1 MAQLGD
7 LTRARTLLRR
17 AARAFAP
24 TEAVAR
30 ARCIVAE
37 AEIALVSRDLT
48 WSAKALA
55 TARATLEARGDKVN
69 AAYARHLEIR
79 HLLLTGRL
87 DAAEQLAAFDPEPV
101 PPAVRAA
108 HELVV
113 AGIAMRRVRTKI
125 ARAALARAQRAA
137 HAAGIVALSAEVEAA
152 AHVLA
157 EPAARLVAHGQ
168 DRLLRLDEVE
178 ALFSTGVLV
187 IDACRHAVRDAR
199 SSVALTRRPVLFAL
213 ARALAEA
220 WPGDVPRGALI
231 ARAFRGKEADESHRA
246 RLRVEIGRL
255 RRVLRPLAGVIAT
268 DHGFALV
275 PQHAREVVMLG
286 RPREEQ
292 HAAVLAFL
300 ADGEILVDLG
310 AGAGAWVEPAHRAA
324 GAGRAWHR
332 RQGAIVRARAC
343 ASLDGPACPGI
354 HDDVVT
360 PGSAPQWLERVPYPF
375 QHRGSDMKRSA
386 AEILEEYGPFAGAER
401 VNGVTYDGQ
410 NVWFAAGNKLVAFEP
425 TNGKMKRT
433 IDVAAHAG
441 TAFDGRH
448 LFQIAEDRI
457 QKIDPDT
464 GRVLGSI
471 PAPGGGGDSGLAWAE
486 GTLWVGKAERAK
498 SIKSIL
504 RPGRSSAQS
513 TPTGSSRG
521 SLGSRASSG
530 TAPGKATKAR
540 CGALIRRAEKYLS
553 NSKCRPASAC
563 RGWSPTAASASSA
576 AAGDN
581 GTVRAVRGP
590 IGV

>member
-1 MAQLGD
+1 MDSLITAAALALAAGDPLGALNRVALRDDAPALALRGTAMAQLGD
-7 LTRARTLLRR
+7 LARARTLLRR

-87 DAAEQLAAFDPEPV
+87 DAAEQLAAAFDPEPV

-152 AHVLA
+152 ARVLH

-246 RLRVEIGRL
+246 RLRVEIGRS

-300 ADGEILVDLG
+300 ADGESWSTSALALALG
-310 AGAGAWVEPAHRAA
+310 SSQRTVQRALEELGTAGKVQSFGR
-324 GAGRAWHR
+324 GRAR
-332 RQGAIVRARAC
+332 RWMAPPV
-343 ASLDGPACPGI
+343 PGF
-354 HDDVVT
+354 T
-360 PGSAPQWLERVPYPF
+360 TTL
-375 QHRGSDMKRSA
+375 
-386 AEILEEYGPFAGAER
+386 L
-401 VNGVTYDGQ
+401 
-410 NVWFAAGNKLVAFEP
+410 L
-425 TNGKMKRT
+425 
-433 IDVAAHAG
+433 
-441 TAFDGRH
+441 
-448 LFQIAEDRI
+448 
-457 QKIDPDT
+457 
-464 GRVLGSI
+464 
-471 PAPGGGGDSGLAWAE
+471 PAPLPSG
-486 GTLWVGKAERAK
+486 
-498 SIKSIL
+498 
-504 RPGRSSAQS
+504 
-513 TPTGSSRG
+513 
-521 SLGSRASSG
+521 
-530 TAPGKATKAR
+530 
-540 CGALIRRAEKYLS
+540 
-553 NSKCRPASAC
+553 
-563 RGWSPTAASASSA
+563 
-576 AAGDN
+576 
-581 GTVRAVRGP
+581 
-590 IGV
+590 